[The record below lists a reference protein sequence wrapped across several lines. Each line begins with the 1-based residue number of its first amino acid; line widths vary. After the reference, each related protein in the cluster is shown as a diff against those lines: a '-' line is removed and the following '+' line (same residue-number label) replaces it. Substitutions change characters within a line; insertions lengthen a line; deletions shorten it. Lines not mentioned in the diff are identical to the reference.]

1 LGKEIGETVVLKP
14 VYAADATGSIAIE
27 ISQEELRAVL
37 GEIESELYHSEVYRR
52 VVAGLQ
58 TIMGE
63 AAGGAQTLVK
73 AVGREAIR
81 LAFRQFFKQYRA
93 MSSAPQSNPSAPEA
107 TSQITVSP
115 TAAVATPVSEP
126 VDESIPSTDEAPPAA
141 TFTVTEEPAT
151 SSPEEPPLVLGLLPK
166 PGKKLSKAELAAQ
179 KFTEERE
186 ESLRQVGEEIR
197 QARQARSLSL
207 HQLHSLTLVPL
218 YQLTALESGRLERL
232 PEDVYVRG
240 FVRRIGDAL
249 GIGGD
254 RLAASIPAPDPV
266 KAVLP
271 TWYHPEPESG
281 LYLRPMHLY
290 VGYAA
295 LMAGAVG
302 GLTWISQQNAQQ
314 AATNNTQV
322 FPSQAAVTPTT
333 REAIPTSKPGVKKT
347 KIGVVAGP
355 DIAPP
360 EAFSN

>member
-1 LGKEIGETVVLKP
+1 MVLKP

-93 MSSAPQSNPSAPEA
+93 MSSAPQSNPPAPEA
-107 TSQITVSP
+107 TSQITVTP
-115 TAAVATPVSEP
+115 TSAVATSVSESATKSTLP
-126 VDESIPSTDEAPPAA
+126 TDEAPPAA
-141 TFTVTEEPAT
+141 TFTVTEEAAQ
-151 SSPEEPPLVLGLLPK
+151 SSPEEPPLVLGMPK

-179 KFTEERE
+179 KFTEERD
-186 ESLRQVGEEIR
+186 ESLRRVGEEIR

-218 YQLTALESGRLERL
+218 YQLDALESGRIERL

>member
-1 LGKEIGETVVLKP
+1 MVLKP

-93 MSSAPQSNPSAPEA
+93 MSSAPQSNRPAPEA

-115 TAAVATPVSEP
+115 ALAVATPVNES
-126 VDESIPSTDEAPPAA
+126 VNESIPSTDEAPPTA
-141 TFTVTEEPAT
+141 TFTVTEEAP
-151 SSPEEPPLVLGLLPK
+151 SSNVEEPPLVLGLPK

-186 ESLRQVGEEIR
+186 ESLRRVGEEIR

-218 YQLTALESGRLERL
+218 YQLDALESGRIERL

-240 FVRRIGDAL
+240 FIRRIGDAL